1 MSRTIPVAVSG
12 MALTEAEASP
22 ALRLADCRAVL
33 AGELPEALREHPRV
47 TRVEP
52 RPPRRSVA
60 PAASYAVETVRSIE
74 QLPIDAALFTFAGP
88 AALFT
93 HLALLSRPAPAAQ
106 AGNIGSLEW
115 YPPGRLV
122 AWAAVVAGLLAG
134 ILVLALGYDQETY
147 RESIREILSHSALKE
162 LDRDGTLLTDE
173 NIANLANVLA
183 REGDQIVG
191 HNTDALALEV
201 EFGQL
206 VKTERAIV
214 LGSGGATPA
223 VVAAARAA
231 GIAEVYVSA
240 RRFEPATPPDR
251 WPGAAEFQGLGA
263 QLLAWPSASAE
274 ARRIF
279 EAVAASAGLVV
290 QCTSAGM
297 TGKDSGEPLAG
308 LVPWSRLPGD
318 ALAYDLV
325 YAPLE
330 TPFLRVARE
339 AGRRTAHGLNM
350 LVGQAALSV
359 EIWLGRRPALAPLLT
374 AALAE
379 LERRKRA

>member
-1 MSRTIPVAVSG
+1 MKFGLIGHPVAHSLSPVIQRAAYRELAEG
-12 MALTEAEASP
+12 HTYELFDAPTEA
-22 ALRLADCRAVL
+22 D
-33 AGELPEALREHPRV
+33 
-47 TRVEP
+47 
-52 RPPRRSVA
+52 VA
-60 PAASYAVETVRSIE
+60 
-74 QLPIDAALFTFAGP
+74 
-88 AALFT
+88 
-93 HLALLSRPAPAAQ
+93 
-106 AGNIGSLEW
+106 
-115 YPPGRLV
+115 RLV
-122 AWAAVVAGLLAG
+122 ADVRSGALSGVNVTIPWKRQAFAAADRLAP
-134 ILVLALGYDQETY
+134 LAAQLGV
-147 RESIREILSHSALKE
+147 
-162 LDRDGTLLTDE
+162 
-173 NIANLANVLA
+173 ANVLA
-183 REGDQIVG
+183 RDGDQIVG

-201 EFGQL
+201 EFKQL
-206 VKTERAIV
+206 VTTQRALV

-240 RRFEPATPPDR
+240 RRFDPAVQASS
-251 WPGAAEFQGLGA
+251 WPGAAEFLGLGA
-263 QLLAWPSASAE
+263 QLLAWPAATAV
-274 ARRIF
+274 ARERF
-279 EAVAASAGLVV
+279 EATARAAGLVV

-297 TGKDSGEPLAG
+297 TGKDSGEPLAR
-308 LVPWSRLPGD
+308 LVPWASLPGD

-359 EIWLGRRPALAPLLT
+359 EIWLGRRPPLAPLLT